1 MTDTAT
7 TSLIASSVLIGVAV
21 LALKTGLGCGFAS
34 LRRREV
40 VYLATVYLAVSIVM
54 GYLVGV
60 IPLDLTQNILA
71 AGVTMHLVIA
81 AGLIYFGIRTKRQW
95 LSKKRDL
102 SRKTFLW
109 LSIPCPVCLTA
120 TFLACTVLAGAID
133 RSNIV
138 IGAIVGLVFFA
149 GIVIASFTVSFLAE
163 RSGSKDPSALGTTMI
178 LFGLFYMLSPL
189 IIPAYMQAQTV
200 PTPGIP
206 VDVGETLLSFA
217 LMAALGV
224 IGFVGARRRRS
235 ENPEN

>member
-7 TSLIASSVLIGVAV
+7 TNLIALGVLIGIAV

-34 LRRREV
+34 LRRREI
-40 VYLATVYLAVSIVM
+40 VYLATVYLVVSIVM

-60 IPLDLTQNILA
+60 IPLDLTNILA
-71 AGVTMHLVIA
+71 AGVTMHLIIA
-81 AGLIYFGIRTKRQW
+81 VGLIYFGIRTKRQW
-95 LSKKRDL
+95 LSKRRDL

-133 RSNIV
+133 KSNIV

-206 VDVGETLLSFA
+206 MDVGETLLSFA
-217 LMAALGV
+217 LMAALAA
-224 IGFVGARRRRS
+224 IGFVRSGRRRS